1 MEKEDMQEVILELI
15 PESWAT
21 VRVYSYRGF
30 PNFGGEHLI
39 GIMSREEAAAE
50 LAGDDDDL
58 PTYPAAVEGKALVN
72 GIMTEGLD
80 VYWGDSYEYK
90 TIGFVF
96 PAQPAAADAPGQLT
110 FDW

>member
-1 MEKEDMQEVILELI
+1 MFKEDMQEAILDMI
-15 PESWAT
+15 PETWAA
-21 VRVYSYRGF
+21 VRVYSRHGF
-30 PNFGGEHLI
+30 PNFGDEHLI

-50 LAGDDDDL
+50 LAGEDDDL

-80 VYWGDSYEYK
+80 VYWGDSYEEK

-96 PAQPAAADAPGQLT
+96 PAAADAPVQLT